1 MIELQL
7 TIDGLGWSSD
17 WNGYEVGYDNVDV
30 VGLYTKRIED
40 DQDNEKVINFYID
53 MDTNR
58 VLDMWIDL
66 EE

>member
-30 VGLYTKRIED
+30 VGLYSKRMD
-40 DQDNEKVINFYID
+40 DDRVISFYID

-58 VLDMWIDL
+58 ILDIWQEP
-66 EE
+66 EEE